1 MPIKNIINNLS
12 TTKFYVA
19 EVVNGKEFR
28 VTANFAFK
36 ADAESAMKRMIKGD
50 YVVKTAQFL
59 YQGKE
64 GDCYDNK
71 RSNDV

>member
-50 YVVKTAQFL
+50 YVVKTA
-59 YQGKE
+59 
-64 GDCYDNK
+64 
-71 RSNDV
+71 